1 MRAFVG
7 MGLLA
12 SPIVISLS
20 ELVDG
25 ICELGGGGFHAGG
38 LAGGGGVDLE
48 LAVWGGD
55 FLELVIGRI
64 VVLLKVLLRANALL
78 L

>member
-1 MRAFVG
+1 

-25 ICELGGGGFHAGG
+25 IFELGGGGVHDGC

-55 FLELVIGRI
+55 FLELVIGGI
-64 VVLLKVLLRANALL
+64 VVLVKVHLSNALL